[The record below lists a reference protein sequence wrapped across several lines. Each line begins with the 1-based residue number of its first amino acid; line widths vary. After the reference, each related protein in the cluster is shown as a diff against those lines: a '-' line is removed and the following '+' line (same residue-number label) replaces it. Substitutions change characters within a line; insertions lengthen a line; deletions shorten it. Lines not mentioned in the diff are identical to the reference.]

1 MGTVASL
8 DIDAQKGFTPLC
20 PNELPVA
27 GGDDIVAALNA
38 QATLAS
44 LRIGSK
50 DAHPANAVWVASEP
64 ATMLQPLDFPNA
76 DLTWPVHCV
85 PGSKGFELLDG
96 LPAPSTTTSSSGRE
110 SSRICTPMAPVS
122 TIWPSAAAPAS
133 SNSCKPVVSPLCWSA
148 AWPPTTA
155 SRPACCNCAAPV
167 SG

>member
-96 LPAPSTTTSSSGRE
+96 LPEFTGMEVPPGFQQPFGDALLRVQGGFKPLSQRGHSRVRSFGWSNPFCGRLKWVEGSKRSG
-110 SSRICTPMAPVS
+110 
-122 TIWPSAAAPAS
+122 
-133 SNSCKPVVSPLCWSA
+133 
-148 AWPPTTA
+148 
-155 SRPACCNCAAPV
+155 
-167 SG
+167 

>member
-38 QATLAS
+38 QATLAT

-50 DAHPANAVWVASEP
+50 DSHPANADWAVSDP
-64 ATMLQPLDFPNA
+64 AGMLLPLDLPNA

-96 LPAPSTTTSSSGRE
+96 LPAPSTMTSSSGRG
-110 SSRICTPMAPVS
+110 SSRICIPTAPAS
-122 TIWPSAAAPAS
+122 TTWLNGAAPDS
-133 SNSCKPVVSPLCWSA
+133 SNSCKPARSIPYWSA
-148 AWPPTTA
+148 ASPPTTV
-155 SRPACCNCAAPV
+155 SKPACCNCAAPV